1 MCRASLVAPK
11 LIHKAGFHPTAVLG
25 AMGAAA
31 AAAIALRFS
40 KHQFVNALG
49 IAGSMAAG
57 IIEYLAEGA
66 WTKRMHPGW
75 AAQSGIRAADLAR
88 AGFVGPRAVFEGTHG
103 LFHGFA
109 RTADGD
115 WDKLVGGFGERWVA
129 NSLAFKPYA
138 CGTMTQ
144 PYVDCARRL
153 AQKGVRAEE
162 VVEMV
167 CEAAEGTVHRLW
179 EPLADKQRPP
189 NAYFAKFS
197 QPYCIAAGFVLG
209 HAGLEAFTE
218 ERVRDERLRS
228 LAAKVRY
235 EIDPDEA
242 CELLGRHRHRIDR
255 LPRKALPQR
264 RRGERLVDL
273 GVQPLGDLLRQ
284 LRRPDDAVPL
294 HAVEALEPRFLE
306 GGHAGNQRVALEAG
320 DGERLYL
327 ACADV
332 RQRRR
337 ESRHQHL
344 DLSAQHIGKRRT
356 DAAVVRVHGIEARGG
371 SELLQGE
378 VVEQADPTRRVV
390 QLAGVVPRIVDEAP
404 QIGGRHRGMHDQD
417 VAGAADHGD
426 GGEVLDGVVRQLAH
440 GGVGAV
446 RADVAH
452 HQRVAVRGSARDR
465 LRGDGAAAA
474 RGIFDDDGLVHRAA
488 ELVRDRAADQIQ
500 AAARLRGNDDLHR
513 LERIGL
519 RAAGRRHQCDQYAGP
534 A

>member
-1 MCRASLVAPK
+1 MSTLSEQLSDAVQNARNVPREMAEKLLTDVAGLCVAARRTDYVRASLAGWEATGGCTAIGHSRTLDAAGAAFVNGTAAHGEDFDDSFEGGPVHAGAAIVPAVLAIAERNKIEGRDALRGIAVGAEVMCRASLVAPQ

-31 AAAIALRFS
+31 SVATALRVS
-40 KHQFVNALG
+40 KNQFVDALG

-109 RTADGD
+109 RTTDGD

-153 AQKGVRAEE
+153 AEKGVRAEE
-162 VVEMV
+162 VVEIV

-235 EIDPDEA
+235 EIDPDNPYPDEFTGHVRA
-242 CELLGRHRHRIDR
+242 RLKDGRTLEERQEHLRGGRNEPLSRAEIEEKFRLNCAYGGWSAAQAERFLAFARQAFDSRID
-255 LPRKALPQR
+255 LSP
-264 RRGERLVDL
+264 
-273 GVQPLGDLLRQ
+273 
-284 LRRPDDAVPL
+284 
-294 HAVEALEPRFLE
+294 
-306 GGHAGNQRVALEAG
+306 
-320 DGERLYL
+320 
-327 ACADV
+327 
-332 RQRRR
+332 
-337 ESRHQHL
+337 SR
-344 DLSAQHIGKRRT
+344 S
-356 DAAVVRVHGIEARGG
+356 
-371 SELLQGE
+371 
-378 VVEQADPTRRVV
+378 
-390 QLAGVVPRIVDEAP
+390 
-404 QIGGRHRGMHDQD
+404 
-417 VAGAADHGD
+417 
-426 GGEVLDGVVRQLAH
+426 
-440 GGVGAV
+440 
-446 RADVAH
+446 
-452 HQRVAVRGSARDR
+452 
-465 LRGDGAAAA
+465 
-474 RGIFDDDGLVHRAA
+474 
-488 ELVRDRAADQIQ
+488 
-500 AAARLRGNDDLHR
+500 
-513 LERIGL
+513 
-519 RAAGRRHQCDQYAGP
+519 
-534 A
+534 